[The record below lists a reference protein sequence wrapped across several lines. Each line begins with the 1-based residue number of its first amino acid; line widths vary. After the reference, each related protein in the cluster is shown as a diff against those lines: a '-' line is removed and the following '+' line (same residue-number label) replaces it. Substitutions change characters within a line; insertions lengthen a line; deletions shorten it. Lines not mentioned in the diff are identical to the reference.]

1 MPRYEVNLD
10 SPVVY
15 FLGRE
20 LVREHDKAS
29 SEIELS
35 DEEIASLRRVD
46 REYWAWQERL
56 SSC

>member
-10 SPVVY
+10 SPVIY
-15 FLGRE
+15 FLGKE
-20 LVREHDKAS
+20 LVREYDKAS

-35 DEEIASLRRVD
+35 DEEIANLRRVD